1 MPVRIVT
8 DSAASLPA
16 EVRQVHGITVIP
28 LHVLFGATDCLE
40 DQDLSAKEFYRQL
53 ESRPEHPTTSQ
64 PTPAAFLEAYRSLE
78 GDDPIVSLH
87 VSGALSG
94 TIASARQAAAQLPER
109 EIHVV
114 DSRTVSMSL
123 GLLALEAARA
133 AEEGADAASVVARVE
148 EMARR
153 TYLAFVV
160 QTLEYLRRGGR
171 IGGAQA
177 FLGSLLNVKPVLH
190 VSDGR
195 VEPLTRARSLAKACR
210 AVLSHV
216 REVAPA
222 GIEHVALLHADS
234 DANRAL
240 LEAEVLDHVSPSG
253 EVFRDVIMGPVI
265 GVHVGR
271 GSVGFAF
278 TARP

>member
-8 DSAASLPA
+8 DSTASLPA
-16 EVRQVHGITVIP
+16 EVQREHDITVIP
-28 LHVLFGATDCLE
+28 LHVLFGDTDYLE

-53 ESRPEHPTTSQ
+53 ETRSEHPTTSQ
-64 PTPAAFLEAYRSLE
+64 PTPAAFLQAYRSLE
-78 GDDPIVSLH
+78 GDDPIVSVH
-87 VSGALSG
+87 ISEALSG
-94 TIASARQAAAQLPER
+94 TLASARQAAQQLPDQ

-123 GLLALEAARA
+123 GLLALEAARVA
-133 AEEGADAASVVARVE
+133 QTGADAASVIARIE
-148 EMARR
+148 DMAGRSH
-153 TYLAFVV
+153 LAFVV
-160 QTLEYLRRGGR
+160 PTLEYLRRGGR

-195 VEPLTRARSLAKACR
+195 VEPLTRARSLAKAYR

-216 REVAPA
+216 REVAP
-222 GIEHVALLHADS
+222 GGVEHVALLHADS
-234 DANRAL
+234 EANRAL

-253 EVFRDVIMGPVI
+253 EVFRDVMMGPVI

-271 GSVGFAF
+271 GGVGFVF
-278 TARP
+278 TVQP